1 MWSGDGTLVL
11 FAWHWCYLSTSLHP
25 RAFYQPSKI
34 IMAVKVLALD
44 ATAEEQ
50 RQIKSELEILHKV
63 LLSSSPPLLPPF
75 LFLSDLHISSL
86 LSLPPLFPPLP
97 EPHRDTPD
105 CVCYAHPY
113 QLVFHSHSP
122 LSLSPLLSDSY
133 FLLSHPP
140 TCRTLTPLS
149 PSPPNLSDSRVS
161 PMQCNSRYIIGFY
174 GAIFHENRYVFL
186 SLLPSQALREEG
198 SKLFLPRFCESLE
211 ETLFHLM
218 DYLHFK
224 NLSLLSSSTLLQ
236 NINVH
241 RVYGR

>member
-1 MWSGDGTLVL
+1 MPLQRNRDRS
-11 FAWHWCYLSTSLHP
+11 SLNL
-25 RAFYQPSKI
+25 RYCI
-34 IMAVKVLALD
+34 
-44 ATAEEQ
+44 
-50 RQIKSELEILHKV
+50 RC
-63 LLSSSPPLLPPF
+63 SSPPLLPPF
-75 LFLSDLHISSL
+75 LFLSNLHISSL
-86 LSLPPLFPPLP
+86 LSPPPLFPPLP

-122 LSLSPLLSDSY
+122 LSLPTFVGLLLPSLPPSHLSDSH
-133 FLLSHPP
+133 S
-140 TCRTLTPLS
+140 PLS
-149 PSPPNLSDSRVS
+149 LPPNLSDSRVS

-186 SLLPSQALREEG
+186 SRLPSQALREEG